1 MSSRSTKYWRLS
13 SATLDS
19 FSWGRI
25 STRNSSMP
33 GRSSATHTRK
43 EKEVKVSGNNFKVS
57 EVNLKVVDAKVKI
70 SGVNV

>member
-13 SATLDS
+13 SATQDS

-43 EKEVKVSGNNFKVS
+43 EKEVKVGGNNFKVS
-57 EVNLKVVDAKVKI
+57 EVNLKVVDVKVKI